1 MRVGGTLYL
10 VEPMVLHL
18 VSDLNRALEI
28 KTRLKCPH
36 IHFIIEKNC
45 DSFTSNLVWL
55 EVLTRGSEACR
66 REGACVISYSDL
78 SNNQEPSGL
87 SDEDLIF
94 FKQLQKQLDVKMK
107 DIEIISYALGK

>member
-1 MRVGGTLYL
+1 MLVGGTLYL

-45 DSFTSNLVWL
+45 DPFTSNLVWL

-66 REGACVISYSDL
+66 REGSCVISYSDF
-78 SNNQEPSGL
+78 SNVQEHFL
-87 SDEDLIF
+87 SDEDLVF
-94 FKQLQKQLDVKMK
+94 FKQLQKQLDEKMK